1 MYRKTLLRM
10 STLTTYF
17 KNIEISE
24 LEARFQTDLFLCPL
38 AFLRDISYVLNELLL
53 LWPVRGPRAEGR
65 NLRELA
71 AS

>member
-1 MYRKTLLRM
+1 MPM
-10 STLTTYF
+10 AVQ
-17 KNIEISE
+17 

-38 AFLRDISYVLNELLL
+38 ATLRDDISYVLNELLL
-53 LWPVRGPRAEGR
+53 LWPIRGPRAEGR